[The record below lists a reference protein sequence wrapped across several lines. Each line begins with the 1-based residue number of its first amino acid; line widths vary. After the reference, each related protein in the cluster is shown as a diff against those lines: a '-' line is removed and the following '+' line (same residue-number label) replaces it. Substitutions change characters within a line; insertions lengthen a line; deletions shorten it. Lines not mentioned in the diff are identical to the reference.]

1 MSEIITAAITGC
13 VTLLG
18 VLLSNRADPGSP
30 GAQSF
35 RTAGAGGGGTDP
47 GHGPPVGAVRA
58 GTAASANLLRWRT
71 ERRVRMDIS
80 AFGMAGVAAITVICY
95 LVGWI
100 VKVSGLDNKWI
111 PVIVG
116 VCGGILGVVGMLV
129 MTDFPAADPL
139 TAAAVGIVSG
149 LAATGVD
156 QISKQMKD

>member
-1 MSEIITAAITGC
+1 
-13 VTLLG
+13 
-18 VLLSNRADPGSP
+18 
-30 GAQSF
+30 
-35 RTAGAGGGGTDP
+35 
-47 GHGPPVGAVRA
+47 
-58 GTAASANLLRWRT
+58 
-71 ERRVRMDIS
+71 MDIS

-116 VCGGILGVVGMLV
+116 VCGGILGVVSGLGRRFFIEDTFGGCLV